1 MKKNSLENALTSA
14 FLKGL
19 VRSPD
24 RYIRVELSSGYPL
37 NESFVEVSHQREDL
51 IIGLLSPHVISNF
64 NQEALRIETNAA
76 KLTKFRNERST
87 DAPSVILLGSAY
99 GAEESGLRDLAIVIS
114 EKEVAKEWELVI
126 QEILS
131 TGEQNRDKLI
141 RKELSIEILS
151 RITSGD
157 VNPKSASTLIE
168 ILIDESKTLSEFQ
181 KSLYLIDLM
190 PDDQLVGSKNLK
202 SRLKL
207 NAMHMQ
213 KAESPDDV
221 EFHAR
226 LNKSSIAEIRAL
238 KTWLKTKESKDLSA
252 SSLPALIKLLGEKEE
267 PEGGTGTGIKG
278 PNGIS
283 LLNIL
288 LSEEMEDEVVFKR
301 DCVEAIRSELGD
313 RFWLKDKISADV
325 FVNDKKVNW
334 RQESQY
340 GEYLSLWL
348 KAMGKISETDEV
360 KYSEA
365 SSIPVFYYADNLEV
379 DSLFYP
385 FACNALENWAT
396 KHGLVDRVSHFL
408 DSRHNLL
415 TSVRLLS
422 SSDEDVL
429 VLMFLSKEIRDLVE
443 SYLRSWQH
451 LLKDATERL
460 SLDDVVLLQF
470 IDAIWL
476 RKLDRNET
484 VDSATFIPKA
494 KYEKVVLAPWHPWRL
509 KPLLELS
516 LEVSQDPW
524 DSQVVSSALWALSRA
539 VPLYRVWASTLDRD
553 NLQFKTSISGHCEF
567 AVVDTEAIQSM
578 TGNPVS
584 IERSLRAYFDSHSWA
599 ESGVS
604 GLMVNPPSGGSAF
617 KIAAELSRHTKDSN
631 SSALTIIR
639 KKNLAGQES
648 SDNFDGLIAFHDAD
662 ELETELDELNNF
674 DVAMIFLPAMNAS
687 INSIQTGAHGKID
700 VSLKPKALTPEGNQ
714 IYEPQITV
722 SPDSENEYINLL
734 YRASGQESTH
744 VATYPLVVQEDHRR
758 LIEKVVRMS
767 EWTIVAIPGAVGV
780 PEVYLDDARIDK
792 ASVVAQ
798 FDDQQYR
805 CFTYS
810 RSLLPLVWKVRDYV
824 NEHVPINTSA
834 DAQLVILEALSDLAD
849 SQHTKMFELSNNK
862 FGVNEIF
869 GLMAAR
875 EFAKKL
881 VRPGSLVLEISLD
894 DTDWTNSWLDRKE
907 QRADLILVDVT
918 LELASDAP
926 VKLIVIEAK
935 ARSENFGLPE
945 PDVDPFA
952 GAIHQVGSTID
963 KLRHLM
969 IGRKDSV
976 SQSIRLR
983 AFTEQIAAVA
993 SSEYMRATNQ
1003 ANFEDY
1009 FLNLSRFISD
1019 PNSALETIQGL
1030 VVTLFTSGQEDAIS
1044 RSIAGTSDTTLV
1056 SCSAKALEEIFLN
1069 KEVSVSGY
1077 IEPEKHSAPSV
1088 PVPETKQNQASSIE
1102 SNEKSAT
1109 FKSSESSNVV
1119 SIGESEDA
1127 AAPLNAGLTD
1137 STFAEEKKTRLIE
1150 NLRLYS
1156 RDVDSS
1162 GETLVTEGPT
1172 FDAFSVPLNPGASL
1186 ATLQRS
1192 SQDIARELGVTS
1204 IEISN
1209 DDSRKG
1215 CVLIL
1220 VPRTDRQF
1228 PNPPDALPTAIEGTY
1243 LPIFVGQE
1251 LSGINHVSA
1260 IQSWPHALVA
1270 GTTGSGKT
1278 SFLRGLIEQ
1287 VSKDKRYP
1295 SQLIVVDGKGESD
1308 YFGIAPESAFHPN
1321 YPKPQTSMS
1330 ATAEILN
1337 WLVEVEIP
1345 RRRLI
1350 INNLATT
1357 KNSRVEAK
1365 DEYLSA
1371 IKNGETPIFLPIVVV
1386 VDEFAELMLERGP
1399 NMQNFVD
1406 NVSSVCQTG
1415 RSTLIHLILATQ
1427 RPDRKIV
1434 PGRIHAN
1441 LDTKIALRVPT
1452 PADSM
1457 TVLGY
1462 GGAEKL
1468 LGSGDMFF
1476 SWKGAEN
1483 QRLQGYHF
1491 R

>member
-1 MKKNSLENALTSA
+1 MKKPSIETAVVNAC
-14 FLKGL
+14 LKGL
-19 VRSPD
+19 MRSTD
-24 RYIRVELSSGYPL
+24 RYIRVELSTGYPL
-37 NESFVEVSHQREDL
+37 SNAFKEVSSQLDNL
-51 IIGLLSPHVISNF
+51 VLGLLSPHSVKGFSQHDLN
-64 NQEALRIETNAA
+64 IETNAA
-76 KLTKFRNERST
+76 KLTKYRNERSD

-99 GAEESGLRDLAIVIS
+99 GAEEAGLRDLAVIIN
-114 EKEVAKEWELVI
+114 EKEIAKEWEMVI
-126 QEILS
+126 GDILS
-131 TGEQNRDKLI
+131 SGEQNRDKLV
-141 RKELSIEILS
+141 RKEIANEILM
-151 RITSGD
+151 RIKNGD
-157 VNPKSASTLIE
+157 VNPKSAGDLIE

-190 PDDQLVGSKNLK
+190 PDDQLVGSRNIK
-202 SRLKL
+202 SRLRFN
-207 NAMHMQ
+207 NAMME
-213 KAESPDDV
+213 KAESPDDI
-221 EFHAR
+221 EFHSKIK
-226 LNKSSIAEIRAL
+226 KSNIAEIKAL
-238 KTWLKTKESKDLSA
+238 KSWLKSKESNDLSKT
-252 SSLPALIKLLGEKEE
+252 SLPILIKLLGEEDDDG
-267 PEGGTGTGIKG
+267 GGTGTGTKG
-278 PNGIS
+278 TVGTS
-283 LLNIL
+283 LLNVL
-288 LSEEMEDEVVFKR
+288 LNPDLEDNVIFKR
-301 DCVEAIRSELGD
+301 ESVDEIRVELGD
-313 RFWLKDKISADV
+313 GYWLKGEANAEV
-325 FVNDKKVNW
+325 LVNDKKITL
-334 RQESQY
+334 RLQSQDS
-340 GEYLSLWL
+340 ENLDIWL
-348 KAMGKISETDEV
+348 KSLGQLDSAEDILQSEV
-360 KYSEA
+360 IA
-365 SSIPVFYYADNLEV
+365 VPVFYYADNLES
-379 DSLFYP
+379 DSKYHP
-385 FACNALENWAT
+385 FTCLALENWAT
-396 KHGLVDRVSHFL
+396 KHGLESRVSDFL
-408 DSRHNLL
+408 SCRTSLL
-415 TSVRLLS
+415 TSVRLMS

-429 VLMFLSKEIRDLVE
+429 LLMFLSKEVRDLVE
-443 SYLRSWQH
+443 GYLRSWQN
-451 LLKDATERL
+451 LLKEATDRL

-494 KYEKVVLAPWHPWRL
+494 KYERVILAPWHPWRL

-516 LEVSQDPW
+516 LEINQDPW

-539 VPLYRVWASTLDRD
+539 IPLYRVWASTLDRD
-553 NLQFKTSISGHCEF
+553 NLQFKTSVSGHCEF
-567 AVVDTEAIQSM
+567 AVVDTEAIQQL
-578 TGNPVS
+578 TGNPIS
-584 IERSLRAYFDSHSWA
+584 IERSIRAYFDSHTWA
-599 ESGVS
+599 EAGISA
-604 GLMVNPPSGGSAF
+604 LIINPPAGGAAF
-617 KIAAELSRHTKDSN
+617 KVSKELGKHTKDSN
-631 SSALTIIR
+631 SSALTVLR

-648 SDNFDGLIAFHDAD
+648 SDDFEGLIAFHDSD
-662 ELETELDELNNF
+662 DLEAELNDFQNF
-674 DVAMIFLPAMNAS
+674 DVSLVFLPAMNAS

-700 VSLKPKALTPEGNQ
+700 VSLKPKALTPDGNQ

-722 SPDSENEYINLL
+722 SPDTENEFINLL
-734 YRASGQESTH
+734 YRASGQDSTH

-767 EWTIVAIPGAVGV
+767 EWTIVGIPGAVGV
-780 PEVYLDDARIDK
+780 PEVYLDNVKSQK

-824 NEHVPINTSA
+824 NEHVPINTSV
-834 DAQLVILEALSDLAD
+834 DNQSIILEALSDLAD

-907 QRADLILVDVT
+907 QRADLILVDVS
-918 LELASDAP
+918 LELDSDTP
-926 VKLIVIEAK
+926 VKLIVVEAK
-935 ARSENFGLPE
+935 ARSESFGLPE
-945 PDVDPFA
+945 PDVDPFS
-952 GAIHQVGSTID
+952 GAIHQVASTID

-993 SSEYMRATNQ
+993 SSEYMRSKDPS
-1003 ANFEDY
+1003 NFEDY
-1009 FLNLSRFISD
+1009 FFNLSRFISD

-1030 VVTLFTSGQEDAIS
+1030 VVTLFTSGLEDAIS
-1044 RSIAGTSDTTLV
+1044 ATIEGTTDTTLI
-1056 SCSAKALEEIFLN
+1056 SCSAKALEEIFLS
-1069 KEVSVSGY
+1069 KEVSISHYAKPQIDLPQSGTVSQINQIPKQVEKSDVNDSVSGTT
-1077 IEPEKHSAPSV
+1077 ESKPSQSTSDNLKV
-1088 PVPETKQNQASSIE
+1088 DVDSHFDGSS
-1102 SNEKSAT
+1102 
-1109 FKSSESSNVV
+1109 
-1119 SIGESEDA
+1119 
-1127 AAPLNAGLTD
+1127 LTRKND
-1137 STFAEEKKTRLIE
+1137 KILRLIE
-1150 NLRLYS
+1150 NLRLYT
-1156 RDVDSS
+1156 RDVDST

-1192 SQDIARELGVTS
+1192 SQDLAREVGATS

-1209 DDSRKG
+1209 DDARKG

-1220 VPRTDRQF
+1220 VPRVDRQF
-1228 PNPPDALPTAIEGTY
+1228 PNPPNDLPTAIEGTY

-1251 LSGINHVSA
+1251 LNGLNHVSA
-1260 IQSWPHALVA
+1260 IQTWPHALVA

-1278 SFLRGLIEQ
+1278 LFLRGLIEQ
-1287 VSKDKRYP
+1287 ISKDTRYP

-1321 YPKPQTSMS
+1321 YPKPQVSMS

-1365 DEYLSA
+1365 DEYLNA
-1371 IKNGETPIFLPIVVV
+1371 IANGETPIFLPIVVV

-1399 NMQNFVD
+1399 NMQSFVD

-1468 LGSGDMFF
+1468 LGSGDMLF

-1483 QRLQGYHF
+1483 QRLQGYNF
-1491 R
+1491 K